1 MICAHLAE
9 ARFLETLSEDIPVRL
24 EILLYRGDE
33 RFAMD
38 RFEAYVRSRNHR
50 LTNMV
55 RSIPGFRD
63 QEPRRVLM
71 HLSVLGEVLYE
82 RKTRS

>member
-1 MICAHLAE
+1 MICANIAE

-24 EILLYRGDE
+24 EIVIYSANIPFSME
-33 RFAMD
+33 
-38 RFEAYVRSRNHR
+38 RFEAYVRDMNHK
-50 LTNMV
+50 LTNAV

-71 HLSVLGEVLYE
+71 HLQVLGEVLYE
-82 RKTRS
+82 RRMRS